1 MDVFCPNG
9 NFHPFSKIALAKNIQ
24 QPKERT
30 HIKNKSFKYFM
41 FLNYPKW
48 TQNVTQIVNGGCHK
62 PLLHLKLINTH
73 AANFWNLVNS
83 TRTAIWA
90 V

>member
-1 MDVFCPNG
+1 
-9 NFHPFSKIALAKNIQ
+9 
-24 QPKERT
+24 
-30 HIKNKSFKYFM
+30 M

-48 TQNVTQIVNGGCHK
+48 TQYVTQIVNGGCHK

-90 V
+90 VQLSYCGYTTYVVWPIFPELTNNYLLIYPGGIGT